1 MTALRQDIFDND
13 GDQETPEDVV
23 ARIRARGVGQTLPPP
38 PSQEVIE
45 RIIAHV
51 AQQTPLSL
59 AEQAEWDTVWDNIFA
74 EMRRRDDDDDV
85 AEGRR
90 PLL

>member
-38 PSQEVIE
+38 PSQEAIE
-45 RIIAHV
+45 RLIAHMEK
-51 AQQTPLSL
+51 QIPLGPL
-59 AEQAEWDTVWDNIFA
+59 EQAEWDRIWNGIFA
-74 EMRRRDDDDDV
+74 DMRRRDDADD
-85 AEGRR
+85 AMEGRL
-90 PLL
+90 P